1 LRWPAVRAIRQPWTA
16 SARGRSGD
24 EDWMGK
30 RLILHVGQSKT
41 GTSTIQ
47 DFLAHNRRRLAR
59 QAGLLYPQAGRQGA
73 AHHRIAAL
81 FLPAGN
87 AGWIRREDAEV
98 LRAGLEEEMEQNGPG
113 AVVIS
118 SEALF
123 NARSIGDVR
132 GFFSGF
138 SVEILV
144 ILRRQDR
151 WLDSLYQHQLKVGET
166 DLDPQP
172 WLAARAS
179 TLDYATRVGR
189 WADVFGDENV
199 RVGVFEP
206 ENLKDGLVAFF
217 FRRAGLPVPDDLEEP
232 PARNERLSRDAL
244 AYLRRVRQQA
254 MAGAERQRLRR
265 ALEEWSQG
273 HPDPASWRYFF
284 SPAERADIL
293 DRCAASNAAVARRFL
308 PESGGVLFR
317 DTAIEPTFEP
327 YPGLRPE
334 VATEIERAVAAAT
347 EA

>member
-1 LRWPAVRAIRQPWTA
+1 
-16 SARGRSGD
+16 
-24 EDWMGK
+24 MGK

-87 AGWIRREDAEV
+87 AGWIRREDAEA
-98 LRAGLEEEMEQNGPG
+98 LRASLEEEVEQQGPG

-123 NARSIGDVR
+123 NARSIEDVR
-132 GFFSGF
+132 DFFSGF

-172 WLAARAS
+172 WLAARVS
-179 TLDYATRVGR
+179 TLDYAARVGR
-189 WADVFGDENV
+189 WADVFGDSHV

-206 ENLKDGLVAFF
+206 ANLRDGLMAYF
-217 FRRAGLPVPDDLEEP
+217 FRQAGLPVPVGLEEP

-244 AYLRRVRQQA
+244 AYLRRVPRQS
-254 MAGAERQRLRR
+254 MTPAERQSLRR
-265 ALEEWSQG
+265 ALEAWSQAN
-273 HPDPASWRYFF
+273 PDPASWRYFF

-293 DRCAASNAAVARRFL
+293 ARCEVANAAVARRFL

-317 DTAIEPTFEP
+317 DTAIEAGFEP
-327 YPGLRPE
+327 YPGLEPE
-334 VATEIERAVAAAT
+334 VAAAIERAVAAAT
-347 EA
+347 AA